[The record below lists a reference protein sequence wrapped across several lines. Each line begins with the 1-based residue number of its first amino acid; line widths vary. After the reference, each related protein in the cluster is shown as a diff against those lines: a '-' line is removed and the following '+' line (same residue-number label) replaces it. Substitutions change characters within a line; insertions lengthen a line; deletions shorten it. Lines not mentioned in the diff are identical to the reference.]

1 MWSQKRDLF
10 FISAVMLLSFVTLM
24 ATANATDYHESSGP
38 EVYPHSNSFSDHD
51 GFKKHRKNV
60 RCFGNRCAHRK
71 AVKFLGNVCW
81 DVSIPSIGD
90 ERGSMKLGVTHM
102 GGGHFVLNG
111 VLGALEEG
119 EDEVMFSLVRGNSE
133 MVQGKRRL
141 SLDNTTAEIFD
152 DPFLGNNLQGNGGVI
167 FNLFLDPKT
176 LDGSGFGGGVQTG
189 NLDDLNTIGFL
200 GEVTFKKIP
209 CKNVIWRR

>member
-1 MWSQKRDLF
+1 MCFRKRE
-10 FISAVMLLSFVTLM
+10 LLWGIALMALCFGMFVT
-24 ATANATDYHESSGP
+24 TANATDSRE
-38 EVYPHSNSFSDHD
+38 FSDHD
-51 GFKKHRKNV
+51 SFVDSLTYSEHETFKKRIKKVH
-60 RCFGNRCAHRK
+60 CFGGRCVHRK

-111 VLGALEEG
+111 VLGAIEEG
-119 EDEVMFSLVRGNSE
+119 EDEVLFSLVRGNSE
-133 MVQGKRRL
+133 IVEGKRRL
-141 SLDNTTAEIFD
+141 SLDNTTAEVFD

-189 NLDDLNTIGFL
+189 SLDDLNVIGFL
-200 GEVTFKKIP
+200 GDVTVKKIS
-209 CKNVIWRR
+209 CKKVIWRR